1 MMNRPTG
8 SCLVEGH
15 LWPMFLS
22 TTREVSLTSEQK
34 LKEAFIQAIGLPVDT
49 DFNTVS
55 YGVTHNWDSV
65 AHMQLIA
72 EIENS
77 FDIMLSTDEV
87 IAMSSF
93 EVAKKLI
100 ASHGIE
106 LTA

>member
-1 MMNRPTG
+1 
-8 SCLVEGH
+8 
-15 LWPMFLS
+15 
-22 TTREVSLTSEQK
+22 
-34 LKEAFIQAIGLPVDT
+34 
-49 DFNTVS
+49 
-55 YGVTHNWDSV
+55 
-65 AHMQLIA
+65 MQLIA

-77 FDIMLSTDEV
+77 FDIMLSTEEV